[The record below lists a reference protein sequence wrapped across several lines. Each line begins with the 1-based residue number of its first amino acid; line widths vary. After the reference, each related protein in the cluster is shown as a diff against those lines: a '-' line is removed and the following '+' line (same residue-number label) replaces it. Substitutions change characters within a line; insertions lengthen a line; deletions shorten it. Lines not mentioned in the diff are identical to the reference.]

1 MAGRGRGA
9 ALTRPAWMKDLSPA
23 GGGGPAV
30 SAAAGRGGAAMPGES
45 RRPADRAPAMG
56 LPSAGGGGGASAS
69 MAAGGGG
76 GAAQGGVGGC
86 VGTGGKNGTILMMGV
101 VRRGVVRR
109 WGYVRC

>member
-76 GAAQGGVGGC
+76 GGRLKEGWAAASAPGGR
-86 VGTGGKNGTILMMGV
+86 T
-101 VRRGVVRR
+101 VRF
-109 WGYVRC
+109 